1 MTSYLR
7 IDKLILVGS
16 RKNYTVDFEDGLNV
30 IHGDSDTGKS
40 SILEFINYLLG
51 SSSIELADE
60 MLTSLEHAVLE
71 ITVNDSPYTIVRNI
85 FKPNELIEAYNCQ
98 FNKIENHIP
107 KKLAPKFNITSAPD
121 GFFSDYLMD
130 LLNFPKLKLKV
141 SPTQDSSKFRRLSF
155 RDLIKFCYV
164 DQDNMGSKSL
174 LHLTEWTRYAHIKE
188 VFKYIFNIFDAD
200 IADLE
205 AQRAEKNTQLNKLIK
220 KYENVSE
227 FLRETGYESI
237 SSIDEEI
244 NNCDILLESID
255 EEIAKLNEKMTSDS
269 ATYKEL
275 KAFHTEFNLKLN
287 STIKRLSDL
296 SAKQEQYIRLK
307 NDYKNDITKI
317 QAIHLA
323 NSKIG
328 NASILKCNCPI
339 CDNIINISPSESAL
353 NKSKPEKLDEEL
365 ASLIRRV
372 KSIEELI
379 INIANEQASLNKKKI
394 SLEED
399 LNKSASMIDI
409 ETKDMITPFLTQRD
423 SFLKVSSDLRNK
435 RSNLVSS
442 LRVRNHQEEILN
454 AQAKLQENLKKL
466 NDELERMR
474 ENAPDIAGVL
484 STLGDYLNDFLSH
497 VNIKNR
503 TGISIHPT
511 TYSAVV
517 RGRDYFKITSGGLRT
532 LVTIGYMTSI
542 LRYSL
547 TNNINH
553 PKFLLLDTVGKY
565 LGKSTKQQYLTET
578 DEREDALEGTS
589 DPKKYA
595 LVFSALID
603 LCNYAENKKIPC
615 QIIVVDNDVPN
626 ELADWLK
633 DRTVAQF
640 SSTGENHLRVG
651 LIDDI

>member
-7 IDKLILVGS
+7 IDRLILVGS

-60 MLTSLEHAVLE
+60 MLTSLEYAALE
-71 ITVNDSPYTIVRNI
+71 ITINDEPCTIVRNI
-85 FKPNELIEAYNCQ
+85 FKSNEFIEAYNCQ
-98 FNKIENHIP
+98 FNDIESYVP
-107 KKLAPKFNITSAPD
+107 KKLAPKFSMTSAPD

-155 RDLIKFCYV
+155 RDLMKFCYV
-164 DQDNMGSKSL
+164 DQDDMGSKSL

-205 AQRAEKNTQLNKLIK
+205 AQISEKNNQLNKLVK

-227 FLRETGYESI
+227 FLRETGYESV

-244 NNCDILLESID
+244 NNCDILLDGINEA
-255 EEIAKLNEKMTSDS
+255 IANLNENMTSDS
-269 ATYKEL
+269 ETYKEL
-275 KAFHTEFNLKLN
+275 KAFHAEFNLKLK
-287 STIKRLSDL
+287 STIKKLSEL

-307 NDYKNDITKI
+307 NDYKNDISKI

-328 NASILKCNCPI
+328 QIGGFKCNCPI
-339 CDNIINISPSESAL
+339 CDNIISVSEGGAL
-353 NKSKPEKLDEEL
+353 NSSKPEKLDEEL
-365 ASLIRRV
+365 SSLIRRV
-372 KSIEELI
+372 KSIKELI
-379 INIANEQASLNKKKI
+379 VNIANEQVTLNKERI

-399 LNKSASMIDI
+399 FNKSASMIDV

-423 SFLKVSSDLRNK
+423 AFLKESSDLRNK
-435 RSNLVSS
+435 RLNLVSS
-442 LRVRNHQEEILN
+442 LRIRNHQEEILN
-454 AQAKLQENLKKL
+454 AQAKLKDNLAKL
-466 NDELERMR
+466 SDELERMR
-474 ENAPDIAGVL
+474 NEAPDIAGVL
-484 STLGDYLNDFLSH
+484 SALGDYLSEFLEH
-497 VNIKNR
+497 VKIKKR
-503 TGISIHPT
+503 VGISVHPT

-532 LVTIGYMTSI
+532 LITIGYMTSI

-547 TNNINH
+547 SSNINH

-565 LGKSTKQQYLTET
+565 LGKSTKKQYLSET
-578 DEREDALEGTS
+578 DEKEDVLEGTS
-589 DPKKYA
+589 DPKKYE

-615 QIIVVDNDVPN
+615 QIIVVDNDVPD

-633 DRTVAQF
+633 DRTVAQY
-640 SSTGENHLRVG
+640 SSTGEDGLSVG